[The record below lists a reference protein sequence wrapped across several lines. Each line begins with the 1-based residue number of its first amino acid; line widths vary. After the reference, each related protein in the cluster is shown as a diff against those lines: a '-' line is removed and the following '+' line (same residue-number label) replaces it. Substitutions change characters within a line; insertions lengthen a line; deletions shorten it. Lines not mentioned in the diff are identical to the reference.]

1 LSDYTY
7 SSSKMKLSLRSERN
21 FKKVENYFPK
31 IDNER
36 ASRRGDWRENSVK
49 EQSNDND

>member
-1 LSDYTY
+1 
-7 SSSKMKLSLRSERN
+7 MKLSLRFGVKETS
-21 FKKVENYFPK
+21 KKVENYFPK

>member
-1 LSDYTY
+1 
-7 SSSKMKLSLRSERN
+7 MKLSSAFWSERN

-31 IDNER
+31 IDNEH
-36 ASRRGDWRENSVK
+36 ASRWGDWRENSVK